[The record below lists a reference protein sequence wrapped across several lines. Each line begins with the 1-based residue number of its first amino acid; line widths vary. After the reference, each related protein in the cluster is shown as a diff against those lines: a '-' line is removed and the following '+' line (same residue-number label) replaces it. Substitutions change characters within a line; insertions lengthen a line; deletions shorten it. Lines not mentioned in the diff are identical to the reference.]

1 MLDNERIINR
11 INIINSNIKE
21 LRKIS
26 SLSKED
32 FLTNTQVIGSA
43 KYFLQTSIE
52 AMIDIG
58 NHLIARLRFGI
69 PENNF
74 HTFELLAE
82 NNVINRKNLNKYR
95 QMVRLRNILVHL
107 YHIVNDEEVYNI
119 IQNDLG
125 DFEVYI
131 KEILSFKSKSENS
144 TKT

>member
-32 FLTNTQVIGSA
+32 FLTNTQAIGSA

-58 NHLIARLRFGI
+58 NHFIARLRLGI

-82 NNVINRKNLNKYR
+82 NNVINRENLNKYR

-107 YHIVNDEEVYNI
+107 YHIVNNEEIYNI

-131 KEILSFKSKSENS
+131 KEILSFKSKIEY
-144 TKT
+144 KK